1 MFAFTNY
8 LKINK
13 HTPVFI
19 RIHSIVIFPILAMVS
34 AFLATLQVSIDTNLI
49 CDSTYTEGDKGFINA
64 YCLTSSLT
72 TNIST
77 NHKDYDVVD
86 HR

>member
-8 LKINK
+8 LKVNK

-19 RIHSIVIFPILAMVS
+19 ILHSIIIFPILAMVS
-34 AFLATLQVSIDTNLI
+34 AFLATLQISIDANLI
-49 CDSTYTEGDKGFINA
+49 CDSSYKEGDKSFINA
-64 YCLTSSLT
+64 YCLTSSLS

-77 NHKDYDVVD
+77 NHKEYYTVD